1 MSPMTKL
8 IGLLGKKRS
17 GKNTAAEGLGRDWTP
32 VAFADALR
40 DTVLRVDPQM
50 CTGTAVE
57 SLSTVIDRLGWED
70 AKDTFPEV
78 RRLLR
83 DTGDAFRAVRPDIWV
98 EIVLDAIAAV
108 DGPVVVTDV
117 RFPNEY
123 EALLAAG
130 ARLVRVVRPGLPV
143 DHHPSETALDDHPV
157 HATVVN
163 DSTVRKLQSDMGDAA
178 AGRLDGAR
186 GTLIPRTWEL
196 WQAEPACRHIFDGR
210 QSGYGCT
217 RCDGWACL

>member
-1 MSPMTKL
+1 MTEL

-17 GKNTAAEGLGRDWTP
+17 GKNTAAEGLGQGWTS

-50 CTGTAVE
+50 CTGTSVE
-57 SLSTVIDRLGWED
+57 PLSTVIDRLGWED

-83 DTGDAFRAVRPDIWV
+83 DTGAAFRAVRPDIWV

-130 ARLVRVVRPGLPV
+130 ARLVRVVRPGLPA
-143 DHHPSETALDDHPV
+143 DDHPSETALDDHPV

-178 AGRLDGAR
+178 AGWLDGAR
-186 GTLIPRTWEL
+186 GTLIPSTWEL
-196 WQAEPACRHIFDGR
+196 QEADPSCRHVFDDR
-210 QSGYGCT
+210 FSGYGCA
-217 RCDGWACL
+217 RCGGWSCL